1 MVGSVRTV
9 TVLITDLVGST
20 ALESRLGA
28 VAAHEIR
35 VEHFA
40 LIQAAVQEVGGRD
53 VKNTGDGL
61 MAVFDSATAALSCAA
76 SVQQRLD
83 SRNRSAREKLLVKVG
98 ISAGDATVAA
108 DGDCFGMPVIEAAR
122 LCDDCAGGQILAR
135 SLVAS
140 LADGRGHALG
150 PERVMGLKG
159 LPAPLAAVEVIWE
172 RQPETTGFPLPG
184 QMPPRPLSGLL
195 GREAEEQRLR
205 ELFAAA
211 RGGGLRLALVSADA
225 GLGKTSLVSDVSL
238 EAHELGAV
246 VLLGRCASHRAV
258 PYGPWTEAL
267 AHLVQHAPVDLL
279 GEHAERHGGEL
290 SRLVPAVSARVPGL
304 PRPRDTDPETARYLL
319 WEAAAGLLRA
329 MAQRD
334 PVVLWL
340 DDLDAADASS
350 LGLLAHVMSRAREDR
365 VLVLGTC
372 RGCEPPGPLASL
384 LTQAAGEDA
393 VTSMMLEG
401 LGQSS
406 VARLIEHAMS
416 QELHRGGVGLS
427 QRLWRETGGNPFYL
441 REALR
446 YLVETRALWRDDT
459 GQFMLSGQPALLQLP
474 DPVAAVTGARI
485 GRLPP
490 GARQALTAAAII
502 GDEFDLG
509 LLARAIG
516 EPSGDDV
523 GKPGHGGVSELLAPA
538 VSAAMIGESV
548 ETAGRFS
555 FAHDLVAE
563 ALLRDVD
570 DRERSRLCRCVALAL
585 EQRPGAQIGAL
596 AWHWSGAVS
605 TGEVTAE
612 DAGRAAG
619 WALLAGEQAL
629 ALLAPD
635 EALRWFDRAL
645 ELLEDADDPAQRCDA
660 LTGLG
665 EAQRQAGDPEWRRT
679 LLAATELATSLHD
692 ADRAARAALAA
703 GRGSVSV
710 FGTVDA
716 ARLNA
721 LRQAAGLSQQ
731 AEPARRALLAA
742 LESLELRHDADHARR
757 RVVADEA
764 LSLAREAADPRTLAE
779 VLRSYIEAVSA
790 PDTVAA
796 IKPLADELADTA
808 RDVRDPALA
817 FRASCLAANA
827 RAQSG
832 DVAGVRAE
840 LDRMIALAS
849 GLGQPALDWLATYPA
864 AGWEIVRGDLDSGER
879 LAERALSLGT
889 AAGQPDAPLI
899 CHAQLA
905 HIRVYQGRGEEII
918 GTLER
923 SAAARPE
930 NPAWQAALAAAS
942 RWTGRA
948 EQAARMIRKAAADGF
963 GHVPWDQHRLVTL
976 ALYAEAAT
984 PRPPELGD
992 ADIAEQLEELLE
1004 PWADQ
1009 IIWNGVVGFGLCR
1022 IYLGML
1028 ATTLGRG
1035 DRADEHLAVA
1045 VEFHETADLPM
1056 CAARSHLAWAESL
1069 AARGEDR
1076 RAAGEARRTA
1086 ELARRLECGSLQR
1099 RAALLAGAG

>member
-1 MVGSVRTV
+1 MGSVRTV

-20 ALESRLGA
+20 ALESRIGA

-40 LIQAAVQEVGGRD
+40 LIQGAVQEAGGRD

-61 MAVFDSATAALSCAA
+61 MAVFDSATAGLSCAA

-83 SRNRSAREKLLVKVG
+83 WRNRSAREELLVKVG

-122 LCDDCAGGQILAR
+122 LCDHCAGGQILAR
-135 SLVAS
+135 SLVAD
-140 LADGRGHALG
+140 LADGRGHAFG
-150 PERVMGLKG
+150 PERVMDLKG
-159 LPAPLAAVEVIWE
+159 LPAPLPAVEVIWE
-172 RQPETTGFPLPG
+172 RQPETAGFPLPG

-195 GREAEEQRLR
+195 GREPEVQRLA

-225 GLGKTSLVSDVSL
+225 GLGKTSLAGDAAL
-238 EAHELGAV
+238 EAHTRGAV

-258 PYGPWTEAL
+258 PYGPWAEAL
-267 AHLVQHAPVDLL
+267 AHLVEHAPADLL

-290 SRLVPAVSARVPGL
+290 ARLVPGLSARVPGL
-304 PRPRDTDPETARYLL
+304 PPPRETDPETARYLL
-319 WEAAAGLLRA
+319 WEAVTGLLRA

-350 LGLLAHVMSRAREDR
+350 LRLLCHILPRAREDR

-384 LTQAAGEDA
+384 LTQAAGEDG
-393 VTSMMLEG
+393 VTSLTLEG
-401 LGQSS
+401 LGQSA

-416 QELHRGGVGLS
+416 QELHSGGVELS

-441 REALR
+441 REVLR
-446 YLVETRALWRDDT
+446 YLVETRALWRDDA
-459 GQFMLSGQPALLQLP
+459 GQFVLSDQPALLQLP
-474 DPVAAVTGARI
+474 DPVTAVTGARI

-490 GARQALTAAAII
+490 AARQALTAAAVI
-502 GDEFDLG
+502 GDQFDLG
-509 LLARAIG
+509 LLARVTG
-516 EPSGDDV
+516 EPSGGDA
-523 GKPGHGGVSELLAPA
+523 GEPGHGGVRDLLAPA
-538 VSAAMIGESV
+538 VSAALTSESGEM
-548 ETAGRFS
+548 AGRFS

-563 ALLRDVD
+563 ALLRDLD
-570 DRERSRLCRCVALAL
+570 DQERARLHRRVALAL
-585 EQRPGAQIGAL
+585 EQQPGAQAGEL
-596 AWHWSGAVS
+596 AWHWSGAVAA
-605 TGEVTAE
+605 GEVTAG
-612 DAGRAAG
+612 DTVRAAGRAR
-619 WALLAGEQAL
+619 LAGEQAL
-629 ALLAPD
+629 ALLAPN
-635 EALRWFDRAL
+635 EALHWFGRAL

-665 EAQRQAGDPEWRRT
+665 EAQCQAGDPDYRRT
-679 LLAATELATSLHD
+679 LLAATGLATRLHD

-703 GRGSVSV
+703 GHGSVSV

-716 ARLNA
+716 VRLNA

-757 RVVADEA
+757 RAVADEA

-779 VLRSYIEAVSA
+779 VLRSYIDAVSA

-796 IKPLADELADTA
+796 VKPLTDELADAA
-808 RDVRDPALA
+808 RQARDPALA
-817 FRASCLAANA
+817 FWASCLAANA

-840 LDRMIALAS
+840 LDKMSALAS
-849 GLGQPALDWLATYPA
+849 SLGQPSLDWLATYPA

-899 CHAQLA
+899 YHAQLG

-923 SAAARPE
+923 LAAARPG
-930 NPAWQAALAAAS
+930 NPAWRAALAAAS

-948 EQAARMIRKAAADGF
+948 EQAARMIREAAADGF

-984 PRPPELGD
+984 PRPPEPGD
-992 ADIAEQLEELLE
+992 ADIAGRLEELLE

-1009 IIWNGVVGFGLCR
+1009 LIWNGVVGYGLCR

-1035 DRADEHLAVA
+1035 DRADEHLAIA

-1069 AARGEDR
+1069 SARGEDR

-1086 ELARRLECGSLQR
+1086 ELARRLDCGSLER
-1099 RAALLAGAG
+1099 RAALLAAAC